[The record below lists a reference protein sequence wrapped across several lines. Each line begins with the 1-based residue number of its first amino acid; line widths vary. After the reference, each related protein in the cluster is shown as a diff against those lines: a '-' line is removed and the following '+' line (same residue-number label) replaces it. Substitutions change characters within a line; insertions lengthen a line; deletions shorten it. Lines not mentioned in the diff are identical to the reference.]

1 MQERLQKFFSNI
13 STNVSDKWNKLEKPQ
28 KIRFFAAL
36 GVLIICIG
44 LTLFLTLKPK
54 YEVLVA
60 NEDITTISQVKTAL
74 DEAGIKNK
82 VFEGGRSIKVRDK
95 DVFEAQIAVRV
106 HTDAST
112 AIEPE
117 EAFTTQDLFAN
128 SGIGVSEGVK
138 KEMSRV
144 ALQDRLAA
152 IIRRMQGIADAMIVL
167 NIPETNGLFI
177 KDNQV
182 TTASVFITESEK
194 TTKEQAQAIANTVAA
209 GVKGLTLDNI
219 VITNQYKEVVFPVA
233 DESEEEKLATEYER
247 EMQRRREMQ
256 YDILTLLSPMFDDVK
271 VHINLKLDNNKIKEE
286 ETRYTPYTDDA
297 STGVL
302 AYSQKNTESASGS
315 GNAGEEPGLY
325 ANDSVAES
333 YQTQAESGSDFSASK
348 KSNTDEYKVNERKT
362 ITEKSVGDVIL
373 NESSASITAFNY
385 KTIREEQMRA
395 NGLLNDI
402 SWYEYK
408 QNTTPKRLDIDEE
421 LVEALRVGTGLEN
434 LTIVGYEVYTFVD
447 EVKVPVDWQQI
458 IIYVILVILVLM
470 LAYGLI
476 KRNRQDIE
484 EVIVAAKEA
493 EPELAVEDLLVSTQL
508 EEAKEVEAEKLK
520 DIDYTLESE
529 VKKQIDKFVDEKPD
543 AVAQLLRNWLQEG
556 WE

>member
-325 ANDSVAES
+325 SNDSVAES
-333 YQTQAESGSDFSASK
+333 YQTQAESGSDFNASK

>member
-1 MQERLQKFFSNI
+1 MQERLQKFFSTMN
-13 STNVSDKWNKLEKPQ
+13 TNVSNKWNKLEKPQ

-74 DEAGIKNK
+74 DGAGIKSK
-82 VFEGGRSIKVRDK
+82 VFEGGRSIKVREK

-106 HTDAST
+106 HTDATT
-112 AIEPE
+112 AIKPE

-152 IIRRMQGIADAMIVL
+152 IIRRMQGISDAMVVL

-182 TTASVFITESEK
+182 TTASVFITENEK
-194 TTKEQAQAIANTVAA
+194 TTKEQAQAIADTVAA
-209 GVKGLTLDNI
+209 GVKGLTLENV
-219 VITNQYKEVVFPVA
+219 VITNQYKEKIFPAA
-233 DESEEEKLATEYER
+233 DESEEEKFATEYER
-247 EMQRRREMQ
+247 EMQRKREMQ

-286 ETRYTPYTDDA
+286 ETRYTPYTEDA

-302 AYSQKNTESASGS
+302 AYSQKNTESASGA
-315 GNAGEEPGLY
+315 GNTGAEPGLST
-325 ANDSVAES
+325 NDNVAES
-333 YQTQAESGSDFSASK
+333 YQTEAGSGNDFSASK
-348 KSNTDEYKVNERKT
+348 KSNTDEYKVNERKI

-373 NESSASITAFNY
+373 SESSASITAFNY
-385 KTIREEQMRA
+385 KTIREEQMKA

-408 QNTTPKRLDIDEE
+408 QNTKPKKIDIDEE
-421 LVEALRVGTGLEN
+421 LVKALRVGTGLEN

-493 EPELAVEDLLVSTQL
+493 EPELAVEDLLVSTRL